1 MRKGGLTVFFKHH
14 LLDVCPG
21 CQTFEGKIKP
31 CRECLPIFS
40 FFGIKGHCTGK
51 KQFKPRIW

>member
-1 MRKGGLTVFFKHH
+1 MRKGRLTVILKHH
-14 LLDVCPG
+14 LPDVCPE

-31 CRECLPIFS
+31 CREGLPIFS

-51 KQFKPRIW
+51 KQF